1 MILMASIFASCSDD
15 DSGKNSY
22 DRIDIPLTLLEED
35 IVLNTHYIF
44 GMNVFLSLSE
54 QYKNE
59 NFLFSPLGLS
69 LSASM
74 VANGTNTETRQ
85 EILSVMCYNEKELDA
100 LNEINRKIVANIQSL
115 DKTATISLANAIWY
129 STGYGGTPVS
139 GINDILNNYYTSQL
153 IGFEDLSSS
162 EVMKTIN
169 NWCNEHTKGIIPSIM
184 TSPSG
189 SESRIIFTNVFYFKG
204 IWAEKFDARFT
215 EDKEFYSESGAT
227 NKIPMMKNSKL
238 MATGYGTD
246 KYTVVSLPYG
256 NGAFSMVVILPDKG
270 HDLAECF
277 TNDDID
283 SIQKLALGRY
293 QVGLTQRAETKVIN
307 MMFPKFSLETNINFV
322 DILKS
327 LGMKKV
333 FTEKEAD
340 FSNLFERGDYHIS
353 SVNQKSKIIVDE
365 EGTTATSVSKWDGSA
380 SANFA
385 DQMDFIVDRPFAF
398 IIAERSTGIPLFIGK
413 VSNL

>member
-1 MILMASIFASCSDD
+1 MTCVFASCSDD
-15 DSGKNSY
+15 DSGKNSN
-22 DRIDIPLTLLEED
+22 DRMDIPLTLLEED

-69 LSASM
+69 MSAGI
-74 VANGTNTETRQ
+74 VANGTNSETRR
-85 EILSVMCYNEKELDA
+85 EILSVMCYNENELDA
-100 LNEINRKIVANIQSL
+100 LNEINRKIIANIQSL
-115 DKTATISLANAIWY
+115 DKTATVSLANAVWY
-129 STGYGGTPVS
+129 STGYGGTPVM
-139 GINDILNNYYTSQL
+139 GIQNVLKNYYSSQL
-153 IGFEDLSSS
+153 TGFGDLSSS
-162 EVMKTIN
+162 EVVKTIN
-169 NWCNEHTKGIIPSIM
+169 NWCNEHTEGIIPSIM
-184 TSPSG
+184 MSPSG
-189 SESRIIFTNVFYFKG
+189 PDSRMIFTNVFYFKG
-204 IWAEKFDARFT
+204 IWAEKFDAKFT
-215 EDKEFYSESGAT
+215 EDKEFYSESGVT
-227 NKIPMMKNSKL
+227 NKIPMMRNPKL

-246 KYTVVSLPYG
+246 RYTVVSLPYG

-270 HDLAECF
+270 HNLSECF

-283 SIQKLALGRY
+283 SMQKLALGRY
-293 QVGLTQRAETKVIN
+293 QVGLTQRAETKAIN
-307 MMFPKFSLETNINFV
+307 IMFPKFSMETNIDFV

-327 LGMKKV
+327 LGMEKV

-340 FSNLFERGDYHIS
+340 FSNFFEGGDYYIS

-385 DQMDFIVDRPFAF
+385 EQMDFIVDRPFAF